1 MRLCEFVLVFLFSL
15 FSLGYAS
22 LNEEYNERLY
32 LENLSNRHTYASFTF
47 EIDTKTNKENGYAF
61 SERNYQFFPLS
72 LARTMKDQKAMDLHV
87 RATRGR
93 WDYGFW
99 KQPPDNGF
107 HSGGSG
113 FEVWASFIDDQDID
127 SWYKLTSQLSGLFC
141 FSSNNIDDLNTY
153 QPLLSFV
160 PSSFTTSHSRYF
172 ASLPQESV
180 CTENLSSLL
189 KFLPC
194 KNRAGIASLLD
205 SHLLF
210 DTDWYSLSIDIVPN
224 LVDDLS
230 SMKLIVKIQTV
241 IDVERTNRRKD
252 RIRFPPPPEFCGDD
266 ITHDPLRCLTATY
279 TSSFHTLEDLF
290 HKSLETR
297 CPFSSSESDIYVKN
311 SSNSVVGY
319 PLQMVEE
326 ISIPVLLEKRPEFPV
341 FVERSLTNSGN
352 HWGGIVST
360 FTNPSD
366 DSYSIVYFERLPWYA
381 RVYLHTMKITVNDKP
396 VSSNEFFQDQVY
408 QPSKDRK
415 AGTMIESRFTIH
427 AHSSVVM
434 SYDIEKTTLRLQE
447 YPPDAN
453 RGYDLPPSIV
463 SVFSRDDVEICQ
475 LRTSALLMFIPTPD
489 FSMPYNVIILTS
501 TVMALTFGGS
511 FNFLTRKIVPV
522 SELPKSQKP
531 SLLRRLRSKLKR
543 KDRDS
548 N

>member
-1 MRLCEFVLVFLFSL
+1 MGLCKFVLVCLCSFFA
-15 FSLGYAS
+15 LGYAS
-22 LNEEYNERLY
+22 LNEQYNEALY

-47 EIDTKTNKENGYAF
+47 EIDKKTNKENGYAF
-61 SERNYQFFPLS
+61 SEPNYQFFPLS
-72 LARTMKDQKAMDLHV
+72 LARIMKDQKVMDLHV
-87 RATRGR
+87 RATKGR

-99 KQPPDNGF
+99 KQPPDNGLQ
-107 HSGGSG
+107 SGGLG
-113 FEVWASFIDDQDID
+113 FEVWASFIDDQDLEA
-127 SWYKLTSQLSGLFC
+127 WYKLTSQLSGLFC
-141 FSSNNIDDLNTY
+141 FSSNNIDELNTY

-160 PSSFTTSHSRYF
+160 PSSFTSSHSRYF

-194 KNRAGIASLLD
+194 KGEAGIASLID

-210 DTDWYSLSIDIVPN
+210 DTDWYSLSIDIAPN
-224 LVDDLS
+224 HPDDLS

-241 IDVERTNRRKD
+241 IDVERTNRRKLGTK
-252 RIRFPPPPEFCGDD
+252 FPPPPEFCNDD
-266 ITHDPLRCLTATY
+266 IANDPLRCLTATY
-279 TSSFHTLEDLF
+279 TSSSHTLEDLF
-290 HKSLETR
+290 HKLPETQ
-297 CPFSSSESDIYVKN
+297 CPLSPSKDDILVKN
-311 SSNSVVGY
+311 SPSLVVSY
-319 PLQMVEE
+319 PLEMARD
-326 ISIPVLLEKRPEFPV
+326 ISVPVLPEKRPESPV
-341 FVERSLTNSGN
+341 FIERSLTNSGN
-352 HWGGIVST
+352 HWVGIISI

-366 DSYSIVYFERLPWYA
+366 EAYSIVYFERLPWYA

-396 VSSNEFFQDQVY
+396 ISPLEFFQDQVY
-408 QPSKDRK
+408 QPLKDRK
-415 AGTMIESRFTIH
+415 AGTMIESRFEIP
-427 AHSSVVM
+427 AHSSVVI

-463 SVFSRDDVEICQ
+463 SVFGKDDVEICQ

-511 FNFLTRKIVPV
+511 FNFLTRRIVPI

-531 SLLRRLRSKLKR
+531 SLLQRLRSKLKR
-543 KDRDS
+543 KDRNS
-548 N
+548 T

>member
-1 MRLCEFVLVFLFSL
+1 MMLCGLLLVFLFSL
-15 FSLGYAS
+15 FSFGYSS
-22 LNEEYNERLY
+22 LNESYNEGLY

-47 EIDTKTNKENGYAF
+47 EIDTKANREDRYAF
-61 SERNYQFFPLS
+61 SESNYQFFPLS
-72 LARTMKDQKAMDLHV
+72 LARTMKDQKVMDLHV

-113 FEVWASFIDDQDID
+113 FEVWASFIDDQDLD

-141 FSSNNIDDLNTY
+141 FSSNNIDELNTY
-153 QPLLSFV
+153 EPLLSFV
-160 PSSFTTSHSRYF
+160 PSWSSTSHTRYF

-194 KNRAGIASLLD
+194 KNRAGIASLLN

-224 LVDDLS
+224 LTDDLS

-241 IDVERTNRRKD
+241 IDVERTNRRKLET
-252 RIRFPPPPEFCGDD
+252 RFSSPPEFCGDD
-266 ITHDPLRCLTATY
+266 IAHDPLRCLTATY
-279 TSSFHTLEDLF
+279 TASFHTLEDLF
-290 HKSLETR
+290 HKTLEKK
-297 CPFSSSESDIYVKN
+297 CPFKSSESDIYVKN
-311 SSNSVVGY
+311 SSSLVVGY
-319 PLQMVEE
+319 PLEMAKE
-326 ISIPVLLEKRPEFPV
+326 ISIPVISEERPGSPV
-341 FVERSLTNSGN
+341 LVERSLTNSGN
-352 HWGGIVST
+352 HWGGIIST
-360 FTNPSD
+360 FTNPTD
-366 DSYSIVYFERLPWYA
+366 ESYSIVYFERLPWYA
-381 RVYLHTMKITVNDKP
+381 RVYLHTMKIAVNDQP
-396 VSSNEFFQDQVY
+396 VTCIDFFQDQVY
-408 QPSKDRK
+408 QPLKDRK
-415 AGTMIESRFTIH
+415 AGTMIESRFTIP
-427 AHSSVVM
+427 ARSSVVM

-463 SVFSRDDVEICQ
+463 SVYNTDDVEICQ
-475 LRTSALLMFIPTPD
+475 LRTSALLLFIPTPD

-501 TVMALTFGGS
+501 TIMALTFGGS

-522 SELPKSQKP
+522 SELPKSKKS
-531 SLLRRLRSKLKR
+531 SLFQRIRSKLKR
-543 KDRDS
+543 KDS
-548 N
+548 